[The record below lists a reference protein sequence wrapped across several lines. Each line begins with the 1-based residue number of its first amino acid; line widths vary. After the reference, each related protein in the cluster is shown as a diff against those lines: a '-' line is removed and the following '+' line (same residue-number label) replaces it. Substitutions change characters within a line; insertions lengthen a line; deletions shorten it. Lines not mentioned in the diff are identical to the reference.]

1 MTEADIVFD
10 YKFNSPLHRLIM
22 LFIQV
27 SGSGDGGKEKLISD
41 KRFTHICCCSSAD
54 FISAINY
61 LTENGFL
68 LRKNYGMQF
77 GEATSGYVITVPDWL
92 RKEPWEH

>member
-27 SGSGDGGKEKLISD
+27 SGSGDGGKEKVISD
-41 KRFTHICCCSSAD
+41 SDLPTDAV
-54 FISAINY
+54 
-61 LTENGFL
+61 
-68 LRKNYGMQF
+68 
-77 GEATSGYVITVPDWL
+77 EAQQI
-92 RKEPWEH
+92 